1 MTASSWQSSS
11 LTIPFLHSWLLV
23 VQEQLL
29 VQADVALTDWPPQG
43 PEVNPIE
50 NMWSKVKKTM
60 HKSWPVLP
68 LRNNDALWTLLSDD
82 FLWSCFISVN
92 HLIHKWVHVEMN
104 EICGCS
110 SGILGNILKMPGL
123 LRLPYCLTILWVI
136 YFKKQNACK
145 LYDLQIKLSV
155 CSHIQHWT
163 F

>member
-1 MTASSWQSSS
+1 
-11 LTIPFLHSWLLV
+11 LLV

-82 FLWSCFISVN
+82 FL
-92 HLIHKWVHVEMN
+92 
-104 EICGCS
+104 
-110 SGILGNILKMPGL
+110 
-123 LRLPYCLTILWVI
+123 
-136 YFKKQNACK
+136 
-145 LYDLQIKLSV
+145 
-155 CSHIQHWT
+155 
-163 F
+163 